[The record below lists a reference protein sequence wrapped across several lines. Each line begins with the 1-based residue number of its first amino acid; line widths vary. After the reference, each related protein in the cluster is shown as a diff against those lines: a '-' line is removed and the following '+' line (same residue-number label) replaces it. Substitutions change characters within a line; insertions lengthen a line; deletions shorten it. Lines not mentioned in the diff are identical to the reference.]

1 MVYKVKEGILK
12 ERISRLSL
20 FFIGLMLALAASFAT
35 FSTASALSVSGCSFD
50 DSTPGIWSLEGDC
63 SSSSQINVPADTT
76 VEGNG
81 YTISP
86 IFSMTDSSNNSVI
99 GVIEADNV
107 TINNLT
113 IDGTNGTNLHG
124 INAFVAENVS
134 LNDVTLLNNDRTGL
148 VVNGSTVTV
157 DNITTGGNGWHGI
170 NVDLG
175 SGVDGSATLTVNGF
189 SNHTDLAHIYVDDS
203 TKDVSVIDTNSQY
216 VVTHPGIHPND
227 ELYTLKTLDNKD
239 DCKKGGYE
247 TFGFR
252 NQGQCIRFVNTGQD
266 SRAL

>member
-1 MVYKVKEGILK
+1 MIYNIKEGILK
-12 ERISRLSL
+12 EKISRLSL
-20 FFIGLMLALAASFAT
+20 FFVGLTLALAASLAT
-35 FSTASALSVSGCSFD
+35 FSPASALSVSGCSFD

-63 SSSSQINVPADTT
+63 SSSSQINVPANTT

-86 IFSMTDSSNNSVI
+86 TFSKTDNSNNSTI
-99 GVIEADNV
+99 GIIEADNV

-113 IDGTNGTNLHG
+113 IDGTLGTDLHG
-124 INAFVAENVS
+124 INAVSSENVS

-175 SGVDGSATLTVNGF
+175 SGVDGPATLTVNGF

-239 DCKKGGYE
+239 DCKNGGYAA
-247 TFGFR
+247 FGFR
-252 NQGQCIRFVNTGQD
+252 NQGLCIQYVNTGKD
-266 SRAL
+266 SR